1 MRNRYNHNHGRNNR
15 ETALPVV
22 LRMLAG
28 MAALAVTM
36 LGMHGGAVYAAQGER
51 QEGESAAGVRSRGRV
66 QCEYAVADAND
77 FREITEYISGQRNIA
92 VGILNRLGT
101 KFRQQS
107 GEYTYDRIR
116 ILGRRI

>member
-36 LGMHGGAVYAAQGER
+36 LGMHGGAVYAVQGER
-51 QEGESAAGVRSRGRV
+51 QH
-66 QCEYAVADAND
+66 
-77 FREITEYISGQRNIA
+77 EI
-92 VGILNRLGT
+92 
-101 KFRQQS
+101 
-107 GEYTYDRIR
+107 
-116 ILGRRI
+116 